1 MTVFTLVVASAAGS
15 HCFVEFSLVFV
26 AVLGTGSVIAEVGNA
41 VAV

>member
-1 MTVFTLVVASAAGS
+1 MVVFTLVVASAAGS

-26 AVLGTGSVIAEVGNA
+26 AILGASSLVAEIGNT